1 MGPGGGFPYGDWER
15 DIQAISDWLVAE
27 ALGRVQV
34 RPLLAGLCD
43 ALNAAGLP
51 VLRAI
56 SALSTLHPM
65 YVAHTYTYVRGR
77 GNVTSDIPHGAHNTD
92 AWQKSP
98 LKVMFDNDVT
108 ECRFDLTDDKLVAPY
123 PLLGEARDLGGTD
136 YVGFLTP
143 FVTGVDVP
151 DSVHDLDGLMTSW
164 VTDRPEGFAAKHLR
178 ALRRLV
184 PRFALAAKLAKREE
198 TALNIVTAYMGRDA
212 GCRVL
217 NGQIKLGD
225 GQVIPSVIWYS
236 DMRNS
241 TELCESLSHGEYL
254 AVLNQYFACTAG
266 AVMEGGG
273 EVLRF
278 VGDAVLAIFPIGEDG
293 GYSPEEACAKALAAA
308 GRAEEKLEK
317 INAERRAQGHPELD
331 FGLGLH
337 VGEVMYGNIGVPARV
352 EFSVTGPAANEV
364 ARLENLT
371 KETGNR
377 VVVSARFSHHLAVA
391 WRPLGARRL
400 RGVSGEQ
407 EVFAPPKAG

>member
-77 GNVTSDIPHGAHNTD
+77 GNVTSDIPHGEHNTD

-98 LKVMFDNDVT
+98 LKVMFDTDVT

-217 NGQIKLGD
+217 NGQIKLG
-225 GQVIPSVIWYS
+225 
-236 DMRNS
+236 
-241 TELCESLSHGEYL
+241 
-254 AVLNQYFACTAG
+254 
-266 AVMEGGG
+266 
-273 EVLRF
+273 
-278 VGDAVLAIFPIGEDG
+278 EDG
-293 GYSPEEACAKALAAA
+293 GYSPEDACAKALAAA

-317 INAERRAQGHPELD
+317 INAERRAEGHPELD

-377 VVVSARFSHHLAVA
+377 VVVSARFSRHLDVD
-391 WRPLGARRL
+391 WRSLGAYRL

>member
-1 MGPGGGFPYGDWER
+1 MGPGGSFPHGDWER

-27 ALGRVQV
+27 SLGRVQL
-34 RPLLAGLCD
+34 RPLLAGFCD
-43 ALNAAGLP
+43 ALNEAGLP
-51 VLRAI
+51 ILRAI

-65 YVAHTYTYVRGR
+65 YVAHTYTYIRGR

-92 AWQKSP
+92 AWQRSP
-98 LKVMFDNDVT
+98 LKPMFDNDQT
-108 ECRFDLTDDKLVAPY
+108 ECRYDLADSDQVAPY
-123 PLLGEARDLGGTD
+123 PLLAEARDLGGTD
-136 YVGFLTP
+136 YLGILTP
-143 FVTGVDVP
+143 FVTGADVP
-151 DSVHDLDGLMTSW
+151 DAVENLDGLMTSW
-164 VTDRPEGFAAKHLR
+164 VTDREGGFSAKHLR

-184 PRFALAAKLAKREE
+184 PRFALAAKMAKREE

-225 GQVIPSVIWYS
+225 GEVIPSVIWYS

-241 TELCESLSHGEYL
+241 TELCEILSHGDYL
-254 AVLNQYFACTAG
+254 AALNQYFACSAG

-278 VGDAVLAIFPIGEDG
+278 VGDAVLAIFPIGEG

-308 GRAEEKLEK
+308 HLAEDKLL
-317 INAERRAQGHPELD
+317 NVNMARRDKGLRELD

-337 VGEVMYGNIGVPARV
+337 VGDVMYGNIGVPARV

-364 ARLENLT
+364 ARLESLS
-371 KETGNR
+371 KETGSR
-377 VVVSARFSHHLAVA
+377 VIVSSQFSGHLDIE
-391 WRPLGARRL
+391 WRPLGSHRL
-400 RGVSGEQ
+400 RGVSDDQ
-407 EVFAPPKAG
+407 EVFAPPSVPC

>member
-27 ALGRVQV
+27 ALGRVQL

-43 ALNAAGLP
+43 ALNTAGLP

-108 ECRFDLTDDKLVAPY
+108 ECRFDLTDDGQVALY

-136 YVGFLTP
+136 YVGFLTL
-143 FVTGVDVP
+143 FVTGVDLP

-164 VTDRPEGFAAKHLR
+164 VTDRPDGFAPKHLR

-225 GQVIPSVIWYS
+225 GEIIPSVIWYS

-241 TELCESLSHGEYL
+241 TELCETLSHGDYL
-254 AVLNQYFACTAG
+254 AALNQYFACTAG

-278 VGDAVLAIFPIGEDG
+278 VGDAVLAIFPIGDG

-308 GRAEEKLEK
+308 GRAEDKLLRT
-317 INAERRAQGHPELD
+317 NAARRAMGQPELD

-377 VVVSARFSHHLAVA
+377 TVVSARFAAHLDVD
-391 WRPLGARRL
+391 WRPLGSHRL

-407 EVFAPPKAG
+407 EVFAPPAAH

>member
-1 MGPGGGFPYGDWER
+1 MGPGGGFPFGDWER
-15 DIQAISDWLVAE
+15 DIQAISDWLVTE
-27 ALGRVQV
+27 SLGRVQV
-34 RPLLAGLCD
+34 RALLAGFCD
-43 ALNAAGLP
+43 SLNEAGLP
-51 VLRAI
+51 ILRAI

-65 YVAHTYTYVRGR
+65 YVAHTYTYIRGR
-77 GNVTSDIPHGAHNTD
+77 GNVTSDIPHGAQNTD
-92 AWQKSP
+92 AWQRSP
-98 LKVMFDNDVT
+98 LKPMFDNDMT
-108 ECRFDLTDDKLVAPY
+108 ECRYDLTDPEQVAPF

-136 YVGFLTP
+136 YLGLLTP
-143 FVTGVDVP
+143 FDTGTR
-151 DSVHDLDGLMTSW
+151 VHHEVEDLDGLMTSW
-164 VTDRPEGFAAKHLR
+164 VTDRDDGFAPKHLR

-212 GCRVL
+212 GLRVL

-225 GQVIPSVIWYS
+225 GEVIPSVIWYS

-241 TELCESLSHGEYL
+241 THLCETLSHSDYL
-254 AVLNQYFACTAG
+254 AALNQYFACTAG

-278 VGDAVLAIFPIGEDG
+278 VGDAVLAIFPIDDG

-308 GRAEEKLEK
+308 RMAEDKLEK
-317 INAERRAQGHPELD
+317 INTTRRETGQQELD

-377 VVVSARFSHHLAVA
+377 VVVSARFSRHLAVD
-391 WRPLGARRL
+391 WRPLGAHRL

-407 EVFAPPKAG
+407 EVFAPPTAR